1 MFFTFQAEVGS
12 CSSCSK
18 MFDQEGKVQIPEQK
32 PDPDSVNPKILD
44 LERHVRVLEL
54 ELAQTKLALVESECK
69 TQDLT
74 HQLTS
79 ALSQVQESKNTWFSK
94 IQNSIKEVA
103 STQKKDG
110 PKDLHRKDSTSKES

>member
-1 MFFTFQAEVGS
+1 
-12 CSSCSK
+12 
-18 MFDQEGKVQIPEQK
+18 MFDQDGKVQIPEQK
-32 PDPDSVNPKILD
+32 VDPDSVNPKILD
-44 LERHVRVLEL
+44 LERHVRELEL

-79 ALSQVQESKNTWFSK
+79 AVTEIQASKNTWFAK

-103 STQKKDG
+103 STQKKESA
-110 PKDLHRKDSTSKES
+110 KDLHRKDSTSKE